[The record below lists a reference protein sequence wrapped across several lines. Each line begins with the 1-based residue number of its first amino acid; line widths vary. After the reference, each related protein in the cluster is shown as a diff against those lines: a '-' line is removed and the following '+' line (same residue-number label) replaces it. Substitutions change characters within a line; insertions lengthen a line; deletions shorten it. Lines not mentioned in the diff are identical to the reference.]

1 MGWTIRPAAEADIP
15 DLVRADWAAF
25 GGQPTDDHIEAAREF
40 LEVDRAWLAEDG
52 DRVVA
57 ATAALTMELTVPG
70 PRTVPT
76 AGVTYV
82 GVMPTHR
89 RQGILTA
96 LMARVADDARRRGE
110 PTSALLA
117 SESTIYRRFGYG
129 TAVMASTVELE
140 HTYAQ
145 LRHPPDITGR
155 VRILDQTEFAEV
167 LPPIHERYRR
177 QQPGEVSRP
186 PGWWRRYLGDPEER
200 RGGAGPRFAAVWE
213 GDEGY
218 VTYRVAQN
226 WDTGVPGGTLTVENL
241 VAVTPEVRA
250 GLWQYCFGIDLIR
263 LVKAYLAVDDPLRW
277 MLVDP
282 RRLRTTNVGDFL
294 WVCLLDVEAALS
306 ARTYAADGHLVID
319 VAGDGRYRLAGG
331 TCGRTDAL
339 PDLRLDRPDLGAAY
353 LGGVGFT
360 TLARAGLVAELAP
373 GALARA
379 DALFVTAPG
388 PVSTTGF

>member
-1 MGWTIRPAAEADIP
+1 MGWTIRPATEADIP

-25 GGQPTDDHIEAAREF
+25 GGQPTDAHIEAARAY

-70 PRTVPT
+70 PATVPT

-117 SESTIYRRFGYG
+117 SETTIYRRFGYG

-140 HTYAQ
+140 HPYAQ
-145 LRHPPDITGR
+145 LRHPRDITGR
-155 VRILDQTEFAEV
+155 VRILDQTELAEV
-167 LPPIHERYRR
+167 LPRIHDRYRR
-177 QQPGEVSRP
+177 RQPGEVSRP
-186 PGWWRRYLGDPEER
+186 PGWWTRYLGDPEER
-200 RGGAGPRFAAVWE
+200 RGGGGPRFAAVWE

-218 VTYRVAQN
+218 VTYRVTQN
-226 WDTGVPGGTLTVENL
+226 WENGVPGGTLTVENI

-250 GLWQYCFGIDLIR
+250 GLWQFCFGIDLIR
-263 LVKAYLAVDDPLRW
+263 LIKANVAVDDPLRW

-282 RRLRTTNVGDFL
+282 RRLRTTGVTDFL
-294 WVCLLDVEAALS
+294 WVSLLDVEAALS
-306 ARTYAADGHLVID
+306 ARTYATDGHLVVD

-331 TCGRTDAL
+331 TCRRTDGL
-339 PDLRLDRPDLGAAY
+339 GDLRLELPDLGAAS
-353 LGGVGFT
+353 LGGVSFA
-360 TLARAGLVAELAP
+360 TLARAGLVTELVP

-379 DALFVTAPG
+379 DALFATAPG

>member
-1 MGWTIRPAAEADIP
+1 
-15 DLVRADWAAF
+15 
-25 GGQPTDDHIEAAREF
+25 
-40 LEVDRAWLAEDG
+40 
-52 DRVVA
+52 
-57 ATAALTMELTVPG
+57 MELTVPG
-70 PRTVPT
+70 PLTVPT

-82 GVMPTHR
+82 GVLPSHR

-140 HTYAQ
+140 RAYAQ
-145 LRHPPDITGR
+145 LRRPPDITGR
-155 VRILDQTEFAEV
+155 VRILDNDEMAEV
-167 LPPIHERYRR
+167 LPRIHDRYRR
-177 QQPGEVSRP
+177 RQPGEVSRT
-186 PGWWRRYLGDPEER
+186 PGWWARYLGDPEER
-200 RGGAGPRFAAVWE
+200 RGGSGPRFAAVWE
-213 GDEGY
+213 GDQGY
-218 VTYRVAQN
+218 VTYRVVQN
-226 WDTGVPGGTLTVENL
+226 WENAVPGGTLTVENM
-241 VAVTPEVRA
+241 VAISPEVRA
-250 GLWQYCFGIDLIR
+250 GLWQFCFGVDLIR
-263 LVKAYLAVDDPLRW
+263 LVKAYLPVDDPLRW

-282 RRLRTTNVGDFL
+282 RRLRTTSVADFL

-306 ARTYAADGHLVID
+306 ARPYASDDHLVID

-331 TCGRTDAL
+331 TCLRTDDL
-339 PDLRLDRPDLGAAY
+339 PDLRLDLPDLGAAY
-353 LGGVGFT
+353 LGGVRFA

-379 DALFVTAPG
+379 DALFAAAPG